1 MLGRNDQ
8 RLVGCIGQPLSS
20 RLASTPQRA
29 AFREVGVEK
38 TLDLVESRKNPL
50 IAGTPTTPSHLTP
63 QGQVRTAAEGNM
75 PVWGPLEIKLTRPLK
90 CGFIAV
96 GGGDPRGH
104 GVTSRDLLPAYFSVV
119 ASAPHKMIYRRRPE
133 QSLLNCCLQ
142 RHNVRPAALAAILL
156 SQGYKGRANSV
167 RRRDHAPS
175 SKVGAVRHKPSLV
188 ISAPA
193 NP

>member
-1 MLGRNDQ
+1 M
-8 RLVGCIGQPLSS
+8 
-20 RLASTPQRA
+20 TPQA
-29 AFREVGVEK
+29 
-38 TLDLVESRKNPL
+38 
-50 IAGTPTTPSHLTP
+50 
-63 QGQVRTAAEGNM
+63 QVRTAAEGNM
-75 PVWGPLEIKLTRPLK
+75 PVWGPLEIKLIRPLK

-96 GGGDPRGH
+96 GGGDPHGH

-167 RRRDHAPS
+167 RRRDHRAQQQAE
-175 SKVGAVRHKPSLV
+175 AVRHKLLISH
-188 ISAPA
+188 SAPA
-193 NP
+193 YLDRKKMTDEIVAQLALSAVNTAGEVIDDFIMSGDGVRYGGARNFISRVIRCQ